1 MQYQKKGCE
10 KVKNLQN
17 YVEKRRK
24 AETLTQKPDTENN
37 NFKHMI

>member
-1 MQYQKKGCE
+1 MQYQKRDARKL
-10 KVKNLQN
+10 KN

-24 AETLTQKPDTENN
+24 AETLTQKPDAENN